1 MLYYARALDASK
13 VGSQQLAPTKDVA
26 AAAELLLQY
35 APTWPKAELV
45 YHASNMILHFQSDAS
60 YNSKTQ
66 ARSTFTSEIVTT
78 IQSRVINRAI
88 LATSSILPSVVCAA
102 FEAEYGGLFKNAQ
115 LAAPLRYTLEDVGS
129 PQLVPT
135 LIITDNSV
143 AGIANDTVTQRRS
156 RATDLKFHWVRE
168 RVRQGQYSVQWKLG
182 HHNLADYFTK
192 THLVPH
198 FLAIRPFIV
207 HTPGSTITKVPQ

>member
-1 MLYYARALDASK
+1 VNTATTKRTQEIVGVMLYYARALDASK
-13 VGSQQLAPTKDVA
+13 VGSQQLAPTKDLA
-26 AAAELLLQY
+26 AAVELLLQF
-35 APTWPKAELV
+35 APEAELV

-66 ARSTFTSEIVTT
+66 ARSTFTSEIVT

-88 LATSSILPSVVCAA
+88 LATSSILLSVVCAA

-135 LIITDNSV
+135 LIISGRYCKRHCNT
-143 AGIANDTVTQRRS
+143 
-156 RATDLKFHWVRE
+156 
-168 RVRQGQYSVQWKLG
+168 
-182 HHNLADYFTK
+182 
-192 THLVPH
+192 
-198 FLAIRPFIV
+198 
-207 HTPGSTITKVPQ
+207 TPISGN